1 MNAALRYPSLPAD
14 VRWMNRLSVAIMT
27 MATLGAIAYAAT
39 WFFKRPV
46 FALTHI
52 TVVGDVAHNNTVTI
66 QANVAPKLKGNFYTL
81 DLAQARAAFEAV
93 PWVRR
98 SLVRREFPN
107 RLKVVLQEHQA
118 VAYWGPEDELKLLNN
133 FGEVFDANV
142 DEVDQDDLPRLNG
155 PESESA
161 QVLAMYRTLKTPFQM
176 LDVTMEELE
185 LSPRG
190 SWRVGLDSGAVI
202 EVGTGN
208 NEEIVR
214 RVQRFVSTFTQ
225 VSSKYGLH
233 ADALLAADLRY
244 PQGYSLRLRGIGTV
258 TADALAQSAKKR

>member
-1 MNAALRYPSLPAD
+1 MNAALRHPATPAD
-14 VRWMNRLSVAIMT
+14 VRWMNRLSIAMLVLGM
-27 MATLGAIAYAAT
+27 LGAVAFAASRL
-39 WFFKRPV
+39 FMLPE
-46 FALTHI
+46 FALTNI

-66 QANVAPKLKGNFYTL
+66 QANVAPKLNGNFYTL
-81 DLAQARAAFEAV
+81 DLAQTRAAFEAV

-98 SLVRREFPN
+98 ALVRREFPN

-118 VAYWGPEDELKLLNN
+118 VAYWGPEDEPKLLNN

-155 PESESA
+155 PDSESA
-161 QVLAMYRTLKTPFQM
+161 QVLGMYRLLKPSFQM
-176 LDVTMEELE
+176 LDVSMEELE
-185 LSPRG
+185 LSSRG
-190 SWRVGLDSGAVI
+190 SWRVGLDSGASI
-202 EVGTGN
+202 EIGTGN
-208 NEEIVR
+208 NDEIVL

-225 VSSKYGLH
+225 VGSKYGLH

-258 TADALAQSAKKR
+258 TPEVVEKGPKK

>member
-1 MNAALRYPSLPAD
+1 MNAALRHPAIPAD
-14 VRWMNRLSVAIMT
+14 VRWMNRLSAAMLV
-27 MATLGAIAYAAT
+27 MAVLGAVAYAASRL
-39 WFFKRPV
+39 FLLPE
-46 FALTHI
+46 FALTNI

-66 QANVAPKLKGNFYTL
+66 QANVAPKLNGNFYTL
-81 DLAQARAAFEAV
+81 DLAQTRAAFEAV

-98 SLVRREFPN
+98 ALVRREFPN

-118 VAYWGPEDELKLLNN
+118 VAFWGPEDEPKLLNN

-142 DEVDQDDLPRLNG
+142 DEVEQDDLPRLSG
-155 PESESA
+155 PDSESA
-161 QVLAMYRTLKTPFQM
+161 QVLSMYRQLKPPFQL
-176 LDVTMEELE
+176 LDVSMEELE
-185 LSPRG
+185 LSSRG

-202 EVGTGN
+202 DVGTGN
-208 NEEIVR
+208 NDEIVR

-244 PQGYSLRLRGIGTV
+244 PQGYALRLRGIGTV
-258 TADALAQSAKKR
+258 VADVAAPGKKK

>member
-1 MNAALRYPSLPAD
+1 MNAALRYPSVPVD
-14 VRWMNRLSVAIMT
+14 VRWMNRLSTAMLVIAVLGGVAF
-27 MATLGAIAYAAT
+27 AASRL
-39 WFFKRPV
+39 FLRPE

-52 TVVGDVAHNNTVTI
+52 TVVGDVVHNNPVTI

-98 SLVRREFPN
+98 ALVRREFPN

-118 VAYWGPEDELKLLNN
+118 VAYWGPEDEPKLLNN

-155 PESESA
+155 PDSESA
-161 QVLAMYRTLKTPFQM
+161 QVLGMYRLLKTPFQL
-176 LDVTMEELE
+176 LDVGMEELE
-185 LSPRG
+185 LSSRG
-190 SWRVGLDSGAVI
+190 SWRVGLDSGAFI
-202 EVGTGN
+202 EIGTGSN
-208 NEEIVR
+208 DEIVR

-258 TADALAQSAKKR
+258 VADVVVPGKKK